1 MSTAREV
8 LKNKQTK
15 NKTNKKTQ
23 TVPSQGWDRRA
34 PTAGQAPSSF
44 SSLFSSTFFLI
55 QSFGHELRTG
65 VVNKQVM
72 GREGREGL
80 GQGRTNSHCPQD
92 RFLEGSVQEKG
103 HTGGSLSSG
112 GSLEPHCLR
121 KIFTCIHHAGA
132 GCTEL
137 PGGHLG
143 DTGAISP

>member
-1 MSTAREV
+1 MSTH
-8 LKNKQTK
+8 
-15 NKTNKKTQ
+15 
-23 TVPSQGWDRRA
+23 SG
-34 PTAGQAPSSF
+34 AGTLVFFQS
-44 SSLFSSTFFLI
+44 FSSTFFLI

-72 GREGREGL
+72 GREDGEGL
-80 GQGRTNSHCPQD
+80 GQGRTNSRWPQD
-92 RFLEGSVQEKG
+92 RFLEGFVQEKG

-112 GSLEPHCLR
+112 GSLEPRCLR

-132 GCTEL
+132 RCIEL